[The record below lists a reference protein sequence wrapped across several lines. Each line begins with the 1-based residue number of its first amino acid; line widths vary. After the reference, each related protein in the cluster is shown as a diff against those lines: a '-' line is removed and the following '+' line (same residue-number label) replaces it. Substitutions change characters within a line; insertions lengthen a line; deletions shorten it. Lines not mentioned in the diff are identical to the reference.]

1 LRFWVKL
8 FLTGFLVV
16 LGVCLV
22 REAHAVS
29 YQDAAGQVADADQ
42 ALRTAFDSVVGA
54 EQYGANVSVL
64 LLRLDGAGGNLTWA
78 EVALAAGNYS
88 DAVSFAGVCRS
99 EALSVD
105 ADAVALGNDA
115 VIVAG
120 NWWMM
125 VVFSVA
131 SSVVFVVVLVF
142 VWRGFRQGYLKRIMK
157 FRPEVT
163 G

>member
-1 LRFWVKL
+1 M
-8 FLTGFLVV
+8 GFLVV

-22 REAHAVS
+22 HDAFGVT

-42 ALRTAFDSVVGA
+42 ALRDAFKSVVDA
-54 EQYGANVSVL
+54 EQKGANVSL
-64 LLRLDGAGGNLTWA
+64 LLSRLDEAGSNLTWA
-78 EVALAAGNYS
+78 EAALEAGDYS
-88 DAVSFAGVCRS
+88 DAVSFAGVCKS
-99 EALSVD
+99 AADLVGVD
-105 ADAVALGNDA
+105 AVGLGNDA
-115 VIVAG
+115 VVAAG

-131 SSVVFVVVLVF
+131 GSVVFVVVLVF
-142 VWRGFRQGYLKRIMK
+142 VWRRFRQGYLKRVMK

>member
-1 LRFWVKL
+1 
-8 FLTGFLVV
+8 
-16 LGVCLV
+16 
-22 REAHAVS
+22 
-29 YQDAAGQVADADQ
+29 
-42 ALRTAFDSVVGA
+42 
-54 EQYGANVSVL
+54 VL

>member
-1 LRFWVKL
+1 LRFWARL

-22 REAHAVS
+22 HDVFGVTS
-29 YQDAAGQVADADQ
+29 QDAAGQVADADQ
-42 ALRTAFDSVVGA
+42 ALRNAFNSVVGA
-54 EQYGANVSVL
+54 EQQGANVSGL
-64 LLRLDGAGGNLTWA
+64 LSRLDEAGANLTWA
-78 EVALAAGNYS
+78 EVALAAGNYT
-88 DAVSFAGVCRS
+88 DAVSFAGACRS

-105 ADAVALGNDA
+105 ADAVVLRNDA
-115 VIVAG
+115 VVVAG

-131 SSVVFVVVLVF
+131 GSVVFVVVLFF
-142 VWRGFRQGYLKRIMK
+142 VWRRFRQGYLKRVMGS
-157 FRPEVT
+157 RPEVT